1 MTSYGQRLD
10 FGDRRPRTLLA
21 SLVDSSVVSTG
32 NKYREQIELFLLKI
46 YQVNLQNKGS
56 KMLFYSSNSY
66 YENAISLL
74 PKNEMVRC
82 YYENAISPLP
92 KNEMVSYSLPICHFR
107 YDLSRVTNDGT
118 L

>member
-10 FGDRRPRTLLA
+10 FGARRPRTLLA

-46 YQVNLQNKGS
+46 YKVNLQNKGS

-74 PKNEMVRC
+74 PKNEMV
-82 YYENAISPLP
+82 
-92 KNEMVSYSLPICHFR
+92 SYSLPICHFR